1 MCRKV
6 CQEISGSPRASHA
19 GRSWRRRRF
28 FGLSGVWFLVAK
40 TRCRERPRCASK
52 ASRTGTL
59 IGISRRLLL
68 VLGVPN
74 FPRRQ
79 SREPGRLAVLLLLTV
94 SSGTGLLYALQPGH
108 HMMERKQ
115 ISIGK
120 ILAPAVVCL
129 LLCGI
134 VAGEFPELLSLAD
147 NTANDFT
154 VRSAHS
160 VVPPPVRLSASKN
173 IRIANKDSAPATDLL
188 FSPLSPFEKAQ
199 LILEVFVLH
208 SVLRR

>member
-1 MCRKV
+1 
-6 CQEISGSPRASHA
+6 
-19 GRSWRRRRF
+19 
-28 FGLSGVWFLVAK
+28 
-40 TRCRERPRCASK
+40 
-52 ASRTGTL
+52 
-59 IGISRRLLL
+59 
-68 VLGVPN
+68 
-74 FPRRQ
+74 
-79 SREPGRLAVLLLLTV
+79 
-94 SSGTGLLYALQPGH
+94 
-108 HMMERKQ
+108 MMERKR

-120 ILAPAVVCL
+120 ILAPAVLCL

-160 VVPPPVRLSASKN
+160 VVPPVRLSASKN
-173 IRIANKDSAPATDLL
+173 IRIANKDSAPATNLL
-188 FSPLSPFEKAQ
+188 FSPLSPFKKAQ

>member
-1 MCRKV
+1 VNVRV
-6 CQEISGSPRASHA
+6 ARAKPLA
-19 GRSWRRRRF
+19 PGRSSEYRA
-28 FGLSGVWFLVAK
+28 GCSWFWV
-40 TRCRERPRCASK
+40 CR
-52 ASRTGTL
+52 T
-59 IGISRRLLL
+59 
-68 VLGVPN
+68 

-120 ILAPAVVCL
+120 ILAPAVLCL

-173 IRIANKDSAPATDLL
+173 IRIANKDSAPATNLL

>member
-1 MCRKV
+1 VCRKL

-19 GRSWRRRRF
+19 CRSWRRRRF
-28 FGLSGVWFLVAK
+28 LGIEQRLVPSSENQ
-40 TRCRERPRCASK
+40 T
-52 ASRTGTL
+52 
-59 IGISRRLLL
+59 
-68 VLGVPN
+68 
-74 FPRRQ
+74 
-79 SREPGRLAVLLLLTV
+79 RLAVLLLLTV
-94 SSGTGLLYALQPGH
+94 SSGTGRLYAIQPGH

-115 ISIGK
+115 IGIGK
-120 ILAPAVVCL
+120 ILAPAVLCL

-160 VVPPPVRLSASKN
+160 VVPPVRLSASKN
-173 IRIANKDSAPATDLL
+173 IRIANKDSAPATNLL
-188 FSPLSPFEKAQ
+188 FSPLSPFKKAQ